1 MSAEQLPVKAAPTAR
16 KAPPQVPTV
25 PTAGQPE
32 VGLHVAVQQ
41 FLAVVRAG
49 RSGGWPAWEPL
60 AVQIGMEDRTALM
73 EFVAVLSMVPP
84 ASAPTAGQI
93 HEHMS
98 TIFPARATTATPQT
112 AVPTVTVPTIPAKA
126 YPGAPP
132 STWAGQ
138 VQWQPPTPRPTAAGM
153 DPTAVSGTTFLDTP
167 SVTPTPTRTTTA
179 SFLGAEPTNRQFVLL
194 LSVR

>member
-49 RSGGWPAWEPL
+49 RSGGWRAWEPL
-60 AVQIGMEDRTALM
+60 AAQIGMEDRTALM

-112 AVPTVTVPTIPAKA
+112 AVPTATAPTTPAKA

-138 VQWQPPTPRPTAAGM
+138 GRRPRVWTPRRCRERRFSTH
-153 DPTAVSGTTFLDTP
+153 L
-167 SVTPTPTRTTTA
+167 R
-179 SFLGAEPTNRQFVLL
+179 
-194 LSVR
+194 